1 MNIFELTKI
10 LNESNTKLA
19 TQVTN
24 DILEYD
30 TNIEQSS
37 TPIEKRKKDVFLQ
50 KVSNI
55 INDKK
60 DEKSIRNVIFN
71 FLNDRGFI
79 PKTGKTRYGSE
90 VIIKDIL
97 HNMESSDLE
106 VLQKCLNGENKLKLN
121 GSILNDIGFVRTTT
135 RQLRDFRPSGCG
147 PWEVLLG
154 ICFNGFKAKR
164 GGDVTIEGVT
174 YEVKLSG
181 SGYIDNKKLMS
192 KVFQKTEE
200 NILKQYLNQKPNI
213 LLIDNFGNYI
223 VINYS
228 NYEHLLKNNI
238 IQFVKKTSGSDTD
251 FGNLSL
257 KYNTRT
263 TV

>member
-1 MNIFELTKI
+1 
-10 LNESNTKLA
+10 
-19 TQVTN
+19 
-24 DILEYD
+24 
-30 TNIEQSS
+30 
-37 TPIEKRKKDVFLQ
+37 
-50 KVSNI
+50 
-55 INDKK
+55 
-60 DEKSIRNVIFN
+60 
-71 FLNDRGFI
+71 
-79 PKTGKTRYGSE
+79 
-90 VIIKDIL
+90 
-97 HNMESSDLE
+97 MENSDLE
-106 VLQKCLNGENKLKLN
+106 VLQKCLNGENKLKQN
-121 GSILNDIGFVRTTT
+121 GSILTDIGFVRATTT
-135 RQLRDFRPSGCG
+135 KLRDFKPSGCG
-147 PWEVLLG
+147 PWEVLFG

-164 GGDVTIEGVT
+164 GGDVTIDGVT

-200 NILKQYLNQKPNI
+200 NILQQYLNQKPNI

-257 KYNTRT
+257 KYNRT
-263 TV
+263 AV

>member
-1 MNIFELTKI
+1 
-10 LNESNTKLA
+10 
-19 TQVTN
+19 
-24 DILEYD
+24 
-30 TNIEQSS
+30 
-37 TPIEKRKKDVFLQ
+37 
-50 KVSNI
+50 
-55 INDKK
+55 
-60 DEKSIRNVIFN
+60 
-71 FLNDRGFI
+71 
-79 PKTGKTRYGSE
+79 
-90 VIIKDIL
+90 
-97 HNMESSDLE
+97 MESSDLE

-164 GGDVTIEGVT
+164 GGDVKIDGVT

-200 NILKQYLNQKPNI
+200 NILQQYLNQKPNI

>member
-10 LNESNTKLA
+10 LNESNTEIA
-19 TQVTN
+19 TQVTK
-24 DILEYD
+24 DILQYD
-30 TNIEQSS
+30 TDVEQSS
-37 TPIEKRKKDVFLQ
+37 TPIEKRKKNVFLQ

-60 DEKSIRNVIFN
+60 DKDSIRNVVFDV
-71 FLNDRGFI
+71 LNSKGFI

-106 VLQKCLNGENKLKLN
+106 VLQKCLNGENELKLN
-121 GSILNDIGFVRTTT
+121 GSILTDIGFARTTT
-135 RQLRDFRPSGCG
+135 RKLRDFRPSGCG

-164 GGDVTIEGVT
+164 GGDITIKGVT

-181 SGYIDNKKLMS
+181 SGYIDNKRLMS
-192 KVFQKTEE
+192 KDFLKTEE

-223 VINYS
+223 VINFS

-238 IQFVKKTSGSDTD
+238 VQFVKKTSGSDTD

-257 KYNTRT
+257 KYNRT
-263 TV
+263 AV